1 MTDMPLPRLPFGIN
15 PMLVAA
21 ALIALAIPS
30 SLGQAGAPTASAPLS
45 ENAPYVPT
53 MTFDVASVRESK
65 QDPNLP
71 HMVGGRFQTHSSS
84 LQLQNVQLY
93 YLITL
98 AYGVD
103 MHQVEGI
110 PDWGRTSFNVEA
122 KSDSE
127 TGERLAKL
135 DTKSA
140 ALEMWVGFALW
151 LVEPGIQ

>member
-1 MTDMPLPRLPFGIN
+1 
-15 PMLVAA
+15 MLVAA
-21 ALIALAIPS
+21 ALIALAMPS
-30 SLGQAGAPTASAPLS
+30 SLGQVGAPTTSASLS
-45 ENAPYVPT
+45 ENGPYVPT
-53 MTFDVASVRESK
+53 MTFEVASVRESK

-71 HMVGGRFQTHSSS
+71 HMVGGRFQPHSSS
-84 LQLQNVQLY
+84 LRLQNVQIY

-127 TGERLAKL
+127 ADERLAKL
-135 DTKSA
+135 DTRA
-140 ALEMWVGFALW
+140 RLW
-151 LVEPGIQ
+151 SSNTCCKGCSRNVFI